1 MDLVEK
7 RTEQETVVVI
17 HNCIALPA
25 EKEQIYLR
33 ALSQKK
39 ITRFSG
45 PLPRSKAWVYLTVP
59 PKSARSPAFP
69 PDDNFLFPL
78 NRAGSSD

>member
-1 MDLVEK
+1 MGSLFVPNTCSMTGLYLSRWKDNLRFMDLVEK

-33 ALSQKK
+33 ALSQK
-39 ITRFSG
+39 
-45 PLPRSKAWVYLTVP
+45 
-59 PKSARSPAFP
+59 
-69 PDDNFLFPL
+69 
-78 NRAGSSD
+78 